1 MNRQE
6 SEIGTCPSHWVIT
19 KLKEVAELKHGYQ
32 FRTSDFTESGV
43 KIFKITQI
51 QSNGSIN
58 LESCSFIDIDRLE
71 NFKNNLIK
79 YGDILMAL
87 TGATIGKI
95 ARFNSTEIVLQ
106 NYRVG
111 NFIPHDENILNKDY
125 FYYFLTTDK
134 IYYQII
140 ANQNQS
146 AQENVGKE
154 DIHNMLIFLPP
165 LPEQKAIASVLS
177 SLDDKIDLLHQ
188 QNQTLEA
195 LAETLFRQW
204 FIEEAKED
212 WEEVELYDFIDFLEG
227 PGLRNWQYT
236 DHGTRFVN
244 IRLIN
249 NGEVDIKKSNFVSDE
264 EANGRYSHFLLK
276 EKDIIVSTSGT
287 LGKSAIIRD
296 YHLPL
301 MLNTS
306 VIRFRPKDNINY
318 SFIYQYLQS
327 DIFLNHLENTASG
340 SVQLNFG
347 PTHLKQMKMV
357 LPDELTLGKYRL
369 GVDPLYEKLNLNYK
383 KIQTLTQMRE
393 TLLPKLMSG
402 EVRVNL

>member
-1 MNRQE
+1 LIM
-6 SEIGTCPSHWVIT
+6 SEIGATRNAIT
-19 KLKEVAELKHGYQ
+19 KVM
-32 FRTSDFTESGV
+32 
-43 KIFKITQI
+43 
-51 QSNGSIN
+51 
-58 LESCSFIDIDRLE
+58 LE
-71 NFKNNLIK
+71 NF
-79 YGDILMAL
+79 
-87 TGATIGKI
+87 
-95 ARFNSTEIVLQ
+95 EIQ
-106 NYRVG
+106 
-111 NFIPHDENILNKDY
+111 
-125 FYYFLTTDK
+125 
-134 IYYQII
+134 
-140 ANQNQS
+140 
-146 AQENVGKE
+146 
-154 DIHNMLIFLPP
+154 LPP

-318 SFIYQYLQS
+318 SF
-327 DIFLNHLENTASG
+327 
-340 SVQLNFG
+340 
-347 PTHLKQMKMV
+347 
-357 LPDELTLGKYRL
+357 
-369 GVDPLYEKLNLNYK
+369 
-383 KIQTLTQMRE
+383 
-393 TLLPKLMSG
+393 
-402 EVRVNL
+402 